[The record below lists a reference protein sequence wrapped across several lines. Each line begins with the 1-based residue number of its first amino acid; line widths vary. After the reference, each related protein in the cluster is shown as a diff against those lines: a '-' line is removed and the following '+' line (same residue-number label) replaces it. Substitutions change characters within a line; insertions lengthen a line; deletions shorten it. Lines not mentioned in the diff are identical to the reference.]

1 MYLHKP
7 IIDFKLLIKTISGN
21 LLNRMFGE
29 SNSWTNIRLRQF
41 YVKMAKIV
49 KKSMSA
55 EIGHLFTIS
64 HSRSSWT
71 TEWDS
76 SPTSNTPLSQLFQ
89 KTQLKMELMNSCNS
103 KLEII
108 INLTPNVIKPW
119 SGSSNKCQKLQANQ
133 PQWRN
138 MESNASLES
147 KKLITTWRKQY
158 QSRQILMP

>member
-1 MYLHKP
+1 MAFGTSTSTSNLNKL
-7 IIDFKLLIKTISGN
+7 IFSRLMRFVLTSSQINFKLLIKTISGN

-71 TEWDS
+71 TE
-76 SPTSNTPLSQLFQ
+76 
-89 KTQLKMELMNSCNS
+89 
-103 KLEII
+103 
-108 INLTPNVIKPW
+108 
-119 SGSSNKCQKLQANQ
+119 
-133 PQWRN
+133 
-138 MESNASLES
+138 
-147 KKLITTWRKQY
+147 
-158 QSRQILMP
+158 